1 MWIAVD
7 AMGGDNA
14 PDTIINGVVQAC
26 KEYGYKI
33 ILVGDEGIIRRK
45 LKQFDVSGL
54 ELEIV
59 HASQVVTMDDA
70 PAHACRQKKDSSI
83 MVALRL
89 LKEGK
94 ANACVSAGNSGAIMA
109 ASLMHLKR
117 LPGVNRPAIASIM
130 PTKKGMC
137 TLIDV
142 GANVDCKAK
151 NLLQFAIMG
160 SVYFKDIFGVD
171 SPRVGLLNIG
181 EESTK
186 GDELRVEAFSLL
198 QKSNLNFV
206 GNLEGKD
213 LLQGK
218 ADVVICDGFV
228 GNIILKL
235 GEGVAEMMLT
245 LIKEEINKKT
255 LWRIAAYSLK
265 RVFKNVK
272 KRINYEEYGGA
283 PLLGVSG
290 LSVICHG
297 SSSHK
302 AIKNAIKVAAELI
315 SKSINQEICTQIN
328 KYNGE
333 ENCIKQ
339 E

>member
-14 PDTIINGVVQAC
+14 PDTIISGVVQAC
-26 KEYGYKI
+26 KEYGYKV
-33 ILVGDEGIIRRK
+33 ILVGNEEVIRRK

-54 ELEIV
+54 ELKIV
-59 HASQVVTMDDA
+59 HAPQVVAMDEA
-70 PAHACRQKKDSSI
+70 PALACRQKKDSSI

-94 ANACVSAGNSGAIMA
+94 AKACVSAGNSGAIMA

-117 LPGVNRPAIASIM
+117 LPGVNRPAIVSPM
-130 PTKKGMC
+130 PTRKGMC

-142 GANVDCKAK
+142 GANVDCKAR

-171 SPRVGLLNIG
+171 FPKVGLLNIG
-181 EESTK
+181 EEATK
-186 GDELRVEAFSLL
+186 GDELRIETFNLL
-198 QKSNLNFV
+198 QKSGLNFV

-213 LLQGK
+213 VLQGK

-235 GEGVAEMMLT
+235 GEGVAEMTLS
-245 LIKEEINKKT
+245 LIKEEINKKR
-255 LWRIAAYSLK
+255 LWRMAAYSLK

-302 AIKNAIKVAAELI
+302 AIKSAIKVASELI
-315 SKSINQEICTQIN
+315 SKSINQEICTQID

-333 ENCIKQ
+333 
-339 E
+339 